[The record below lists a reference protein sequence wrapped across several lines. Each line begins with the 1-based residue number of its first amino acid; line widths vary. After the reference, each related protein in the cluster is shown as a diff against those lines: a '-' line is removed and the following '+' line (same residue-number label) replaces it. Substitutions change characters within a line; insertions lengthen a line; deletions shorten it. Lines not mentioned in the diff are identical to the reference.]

1 MEFTSSAVKILS
13 RMGKVRRR
21 FVLEG
26 IRTHLID
33 NDPSEVTRNKFHLKR
48 PSHHAERELR
58 LNNWRVFY
66 TVLENGEL
74 VVVNLV
80 GEKRNNK
87 LVIEGEEFEL

>member
-1 MEFTSSAVKILS
+1 MEFTSSAVKALS
-13 RMGKVRRR
+13 RMGRVRRK

-26 IRTHLID
+26 IGTHWID

-58 LNNWRVFY
+58 LNNGRVFY
-66 TVLENGEL
+66 AVMDNGEL
-74 VVVNLV
+74 VVVNLI
-80 GEKRNNK
+80 GEKPNNK